1 MARLEGKCAVITGAT
16 SGLGEA
22 CAIMFAKEG
31 AQIVATGRK
40 QEKGDA
46 LVARIAEA
54 GGTAYFIAGDMRK
67 KEDVQALH
75 DFALDK
81 MGKVDVL
88 VNSAGVLVHKPF
100 LEQNDEDFNLVMET
114 NLRAY
119 IWTMQS
125 FIPDMEAIGGGSII
139 NIASISAFWPELY
152 SYFYGCTKAS
162 VANLSMN
169 VACEF
174 AKKGIRINT
183 IEPGPVLTAMTPAE
197 VAAHPEDFA
206 AGICPLGRIGV
217 PDDIAYA
224 ATYLASDESS
234 WVTAAELV
242 IDGGVHIS
250 NVALDA

>member
-1 MARLEGKCAVITGAT
+1 MGRLDNKKAVITGGT
-16 SGLGEA
+16 SGIGEA
-22 CAIMFAKEG
+22 TAIMFAKEG
-31 AQIVATGRK
+31 AEVVLTGRNEEKGNAIAQQIV
-40 QEKGDA
+40 D
-46 LVARIAEA
+46 A
-54 GGTAYFIAGDMRK
+54 GGKGYFFAADLTE
-67 KEDVQALH
+67 KENIGKLY
-75 DFALDK
+75 DFAVEK
-81 MGKVDVL
+81 MGSVNVL
-88 VNSAGVLVHKPF
+88 MNNAGVLVHKPF
-100 LEQNDEDFNLVMET
+100 LEQNDDDFNFVMET

-119 IWTMQS
+119 IWTMQA
-125 FIPDMEAIGGGSII
+125 FIPDMEAAGAGSII
-139 NIASISAFWPELY
+139 NIASISAFWPELN
-152 SYFYGCTKAS
+152 SYFYGCSKAA

-169 VACEF
+169 VACEY

-224 ATYLASDESS
+224 ATYFASDESA
-234 WVTAAELV
+234 WVTASTLA

>member
-1 MARLEGKCAVITGAT
+1 MARLEGKYAVITGAT

-22 CAIMFAKEG
+22 CALMFAKEG
-31 AQIVATGRK
+31 AQVVATGRN
-40 QEKGDA
+40 QEKGEA
-46 LVARIAEA
+46 LVAKITEA
-54 GGTAYFIAGDMRK
+54 GGTAYFIACDMRK

-75 DFALDK
+75 DFAMEK
-81 MGKVDVL
+81 MGKVNVL
-88 VNSAGVLVHKPF
+88 LNSAGVLVHKPF
-100 LEQNDEDFNLVMET
+100 LEQNDDDFNFIMET

-119 IWTMQS
+119 IWTMQA
-125 FIPDMEAIGGGSII
+125 FIPEMEALGQGSII
-139 NIASISAFWPELY
+139 NIASISAFWPELN
-152 SYFYGCTKAS
+152 SYFYGCSKAA

-169 VACEF
+169 VACEY

-183 IEPGPVLTAMTPAE
+183 IEPGPVLTNMTPAE

-217 PDDIAYA
+217 PEDIAYA
-224 ATYLASDESS
+224 ATYFASDESS
-234 WVTAAELV
+234 WVTASALA

>member
-22 CAIMFAKEG
+22 CAKMFAKEG
-31 AQIVATGRK
+31 AKVVCTGRN

-46 LVARIAEA
+46 VVKAIVDA
-54 GGTAYFIAGDMRK
+54 GGEAYFIACDMRVK
-67 KEDVQALH
+67 DDVAKLH
-75 DFALDK
+75 DFALEK
-81 MGKVDVL
+81 LGKVDVL
-88 VNSAGVLVHKPF
+88 LNSAGVLVHKPF
-100 LEQNDEDFNLVMET
+100 LEQNDDDFNFVMET

-119 IWTMQS
+119 IWTMQA
-125 FIPDMEAIGGGSII
+125 FIPDMEAAGAGSII
-139 NIASISAFWPELY
+139 NIASISAFWPELN
-152 SYFYGCTKAS
+152 SYFYGCSKAA

-169 VACEF
+169 VACEY

-183 IEPGPVLTAMTPAE
+183 IEPGPVLTAMTPKE

-224 ATYLASDESS
+224 ATYFASDESA
-234 WVTAAELV
+234 WVTASTLA